1 MVAQNGP
8 QPRDSTERRIN
19 ALTALQDISRTLTS
33 ELDLNRLLRKIVH
46 AAVEVLDAS
55 TGSLLIWDPTDNSLV
70 FAVAEGGEGK
80 GETLEQQRMPVDQ
93 GIAGWI
99 FTHRQPVIVE
109 DVSQD
114 ERFFKGIDESL
125 GYRTSSLVGAPLMTP
140 KERIGVIEVLNKRSG
155 EKFDEQDLDTLS
167 ALAGQAAI
175 AIVNARLYS
184 QIREERDR
192 MLGVE
197 EEVHKKLA
205 RDFHDGPAQTLA
217 SMIMDIEFIQ
227 KLLEREPSKVKAE
240 LLQVKEKAIKA
251 MHQART
257 TMFELRP
264 LVLETEGLKAGL
276 EYYVEQLRKTEN
288 MSIHLQIEGLEERLP
303 HRVEDTIFAIVREA
317 INNIKK
323 HSRANNVWLT
333 VIRDE
338 KKLLTTIRDD
348 GQGFNVEEVEISYAT
363 RGSIGLLNLYERA
376 EMLGGRISIE
386 SAPGQGTTVSLM
398 VLLSSIMTTQFC
410 KRAAGPPS

>member
-1 MVAQNGP
+1 MAAQNGP

-33 ELDLNRLLRKIVH
+33 ELNLNRLLSKIVH

-70 FAVAEGGEGK
+70 FAVTEGGEGE
-80 GETLEQQRMPVDQ
+80 GETLEQRRLPADQ

-114 ERFFKGIDESL
+114 KRFFKGIDESL
-125 GYRTSSLVGAPLMTP
+125 GYRTSSLIGAPLMT
-140 KERIGVIEVLNKRSG
+140 KGEMIGVIEVLNKRSG
-155 EKFDEQDLDTLS
+155 EKFDEQDLHTLS
-167 ALAGQAAI
+167 ALAAQAAI

-192 MLGVE
+192 MLGIE
-197 EEVHKKLA
+197 EELHKKLA

-217 SMIMDIEFIQ
+217 SLIMDIEFIH
-227 KLLEREPSKVKAE
+227 KLLERDPSKVEAE
-240 LLQVKEKAIKA
+240 LLQLKEKAAKA
-251 MHQART
+251 MHQTRT

-264 LVLETEGLKAGL
+264 LVLETQGLKAAL
-276 EYYVEQLRKTEN
+276 EYYAERLHITEN
-288 MSIHLQIEGLEERLP
+288 MSIHLQVKGLEERLP
-303 HRVEDTIFAIVREA
+303 RGVEDIVFAIVREA
-317 INNIKK
+317 INNVKK
-323 HSRANNVWLT
+323 HARANNVWLT
-333 VIRDE
+333 VIRGQKE
-338 KKLLTTIRDD
+338 LLSTIRDD

-363 RGSIGLLNLYERA
+363 RGSIGLLNVYERA
-376 EMLGGRISIE
+376 EMLGGRVSIE

-398 VLLSSIMTTQFC
+398 VPIPSIE
-410 KRAAGPPS
+410 S

>member
-1 MVAQNGP
+1 MGSAMAAQNGP
-8 QPRDSTERRIN
+8 QPRESIERRIN
-19 ALTALQDISRTLTS
+19 ALMALQDISRTLTS
-33 ELDLNRLLRKIVH
+33 ELDLKRLLRKIVH

-55 TGSLLIWDPTDNSLV
+55 TGSLLIWDPTANSLI
-70 FAVAEGGEGK
+70 FAVTEGGEGE
-80 GETLEQQRMPVDQ
+80 GEALELRRMPADQ

-125 GYRTSSLVGAPLMTP
+125 GSRTSSLVGVPLMT
-140 KERIGVIEVLNKRSG
+140 KREMVGVIEVLNKRSG
-155 EKFDEQDLDTLS
+155 EKFNEQDLDTLS

-175 AIVNARLYS
+175 AIVNARLYL
-184 QIREERDR
+184 QVREERDR
-192 MLGVE
+192 MLNIE
-197 EEVHKKLA
+197 DEVHKKLA

-217 SMIMDIEFIQ
+217 SLIMDVEFIQ
-227 KLLEREPSKVKAE
+227 KLLERDPSKVKVE
-240 LLQVKEKAIKA
+240 LLQLKEKATKA

-264 LVLETEGLKAGL
+264 LVLETQGLEAAL
-276 EYYVEQLRKTEN
+276 EYYVERLRQTEN
-288 MSIHLQIEGLEERLP
+288 LSIHLQIERLEERLP
-303 HRVEDTIFAIVREA
+303 PRVEGIVFAIVREA
-317 INNIKK
+317 LHNIKK
-323 HSRANNVWLT
+323 HARATNVWLR
-333 VIRDE
+333 VIRSKE
-338 KKLLTTIRDD
+338 ELLTTIRDD

-386 SAPGQGTTVSLM
+386 SALGQGTIVDLI
-398 VLLSSIMTTQFC
+398 VPL
-410 KRAAGPPS
+410 PPIQS

>member
-1 MVAQNGP
+1 MTAQNGP
-8 QPRDSTERRIN
+8 QSRDSVERRIN
-19 ALTALQDISRTLTS
+19 ALTALQDISRILSS

-46 AAVEVLDAS
+46 AAVEVLNAS

-70 FAVAEGGEGK
+70 FAVTEGGEGE
-80 GETLEQQRMPVDQ
+80 GETLKQSRMPADQ

-99 FTHRQPVIVE
+99 FTHRQPVIIE
-109 DVSQD
+109 DAWQD

-125 GYRTSSLVGAPLMTP
+125 GYRTKSLIGVPLMT
-140 KERIGVIEVLNKRSG
+140 KGEMIGVLEVLKRSG

-192 MLGVE
+192 MLGIE
-197 EEVHKKLA
+197 EELHKKLA

-217 SMIMDIEFIQ
+217 SLIMDIEFIQ
-227 KLLEREPSKVKAE
+227 KLLERDPSKAEAE
-240 LLQVKEKAIKA
+240 LLQLKEKATKA

-264 LVLETEGLKAGL
+264 LILETEGLKAAL
-276 EYYVEQLRKTEN
+276 EYYVEQLRQTEN
-288 MSIHLQIEGLEERLP
+288 MSIHLQIEGLEESLP
-303 HRVEDTIFAIVREA
+303 PRVKDIVFAIVREA

-323 HSRANNVWLT
+323 HARANNVWLT
-333 VIRDE
+333 AIRRE
-338 KKLLTTIRDD
+338 RELFTTIRDD
-348 GQGFNVEEVEISYAT
+348 GQGFNLEEVEISYAT

-386 SAPGQGTTVSLM
+386 SALGQGTIVSLT
-398 VLLSSIMTTQFC
+398 VPLPFIRS
-410 KRAAGPPS
+410 

>member
-1 MVAQNGP
+1 M
-8 QPRDSTERRIN
+8 
-19 ALTALQDISRTLTS
+19 ALQDISRTLTS
-33 ELDLNRLLRKIVH
+33 ELDLERLLRKIIH

-55 TGSLLIWDPTDNSLV
+55 TGSLLIWDPSDNSLV
-70 FAVAEGGEGK
+70 FAVTEGGAGEG
-80 GETLEQQRMPVDQ
+80 EALELRRMPADQ

-114 ERFFKGIDESL
+114 QRFFKGIDESL
-125 GYRTSSLVGAPLMTP
+125 GYRTSSLVGAPLMT
-140 KERIGVIEVLNKRSG
+140 KGEMVGVIEVLNKRSG

-167 ALAGQAAI
+167 ALASQAAI
-175 AIVNARLYS
+175 AIVNARLYL

-192 MLGVE
+192 MLGIE

-217 SMIMDIEFIQ
+217 SLIMDIEFIQ
-227 KLLEREPSKVKAE
+227 KLLERDLSKVKAE
-240 LLQVKEKAIKA
+240 LLQLKEKATKA

-264 LVLETEGLKAGL
+264 LVLEIQGLKAAL
-276 EYYVEQLRKTEN
+276 EYYVERLRQTEN

-303 HRVEDTIFAIVREA
+303 HRVEDIVFAIVREA
-317 INNIKK
+317 IHNIKK
-323 HSRANNVWLT
+323 HARATNIWLT
-333 VIRDE
+333 VIRKE
-338 KKLLTTIRDD
+338 KELLTTIRDD
-348 GQGFNVEEVEISYAT
+348 GQGFDVEEVEISYAT

-376 EMLGGRISIE
+376 EILGGHISIE
-386 SAPGQGTTVSLM
+386 SALGQGTTVSLM
-398 VLLSSIMTTQFC
+398 VPLPSTQ
-410 KRAAGPPS
+410 S

>member
-1 MVAQNGP
+1 MTAQNGP
-8 QPRDSTERRIN
+8 QSRDFVERRIN
-19 ALTALQDISRTLTS
+19 ALTALQDISRTLSS

-46 AAVEVLDAS
+46 AAVEVLNAS

-70 FAVAEGGEGK
+70 FAVTEGGEGE
-80 GETLEQQRMPVDQ
+80 GETLKQRRMPADQ

-99 FTHRQPVIVE
+99 FTHRQPVIIE
-109 DVSQD
+109 DAWQD

-125 GYRTSSLVGAPLMTP
+125 GYRTRSLIGVPLMT
-140 KERIGVIEVLNKRSG
+140 KGEMIGVLEVLKRSG

-192 MLGVE
+192 MLGIE
-197 EEVHKKLA
+197 EELHKKLA

-217 SMIMDIEFIQ
+217 SLIMDIEFIQ
-227 KLLEREPSKVKAE
+227 KLLERDPSKAEAE
-240 LLQVKEKAIKA
+240 LLQLKEKATKA
-251 MHQART
+251 MYQART

-264 LVLETEGLKAGL
+264 LILETEGLKAAL
-276 EYYVEQLRKTEN
+276 EYYVEQLRQTEN
-288 MSIHLQIEGLEERLP
+288 MSIHLQIEGLDEHLP
-303 HRVEDTIFAIVREA
+303 PRVKDIVFAIVREA

-323 HSRANNVWLT
+323 HARANNVWLT
-333 VIRDE
+333 AIRRE
-338 KKLLTTIRDD
+338 RELLTTIRDD
-348 GQGFNVEEVEISYAT
+348 GQGFNLEEVEISYAT

-386 SAPGQGTTVSLM
+386 SALGRGTTVSLS
-398 VLLSSIMTTQFC
+398 VPLPFIRS
-410 KRAAGPPS
+410 

>member
-1 MVAQNGP
+1 MTAQNGP
-8 QPRDSTERRIN
+8 QSRDSVERRIN
-19 ALTALQDISRTLTS
+19 ALTALQDISRILSS

-46 AAVEVLDAS
+46 AAVEVLNAS

-70 FAVAEGGEGK
+70 FAVTKGGEGE
-80 GETLEQQRMPVDQ
+80 GETLKQSRMPADQ

-99 FTHRQPVIVE
+99 FTHRQPVIIE
-109 DVSQD
+109 DAWQD

-125 GYRTSSLVGAPLMTP
+125 GYRTRSLIGVPLMT
-140 KERIGVIEVLNKRSG
+140 KGEMIGVLEVLKKSG

-192 MLGVE
+192 MLGIE
-197 EEVHKKLA
+197 EELHKKLA

-217 SMIMDIEFIQ
+217 SLIMDIEFIQ
-227 KLLEREPSKVKAE
+227 KLLERDPSKAEAE
-240 LLQVKEKAIKA
+240 LLQLKEKATKA

-264 LVLETEGLKAGL
+264 LILETEGLKAAL
-276 EYYVEQLRKTEN
+276 EYYVEQLRQTEN
-288 MSIHLQIEGLEERLP
+288 MSIHLQIEGLEESLP
-303 HRVEDTIFAIVREA
+303 PRVKDIVFAIVREA

-323 HSRANNVWLT
+323 HARANNVWLT
-333 VIRDE
+333 AIRRE
-338 KKLLTTIRDD
+338 RELFTTVQDD
-348 GQGFNVEEVEISYAT
+348 GQGFNLEEVEISYAT

-386 SAPGQGTTVSLM
+386 SALGQGTTVSLT
-398 VLLSSIMTTQFC
+398 VPLPFIRS
-410 KRAAGPPS
+410 

>member
-1 MVAQNGP
+1 MAAQNSP

-19 ALTALQDISRTLTS
+19 ALTALQDISRALTS
-33 ELDLNRLLRKIVH
+33 ELNLNRLLSRIVH

-55 TGSLLIWDPTDNSLV
+55 TGSLLIWDPTDNSLI
-70 FAVAEGGEGK
+70 FAVTEGGEGE
-80 GETLEQQRMPVDQ
+80 GETLKQRRMLADQ

-125 GYRTSSLVGAPLMTP
+125 GSCTSSLIGAPLMT
-140 KERIGVIEVLNKRSG
+140 KGEMIGVIEVLNKRSG

-184 QIREERDR
+184 TIREERDR
-192 MLGVE
+192 MLGIE

-205 RDFHDGPAQTLA
+205 RDFHDGPAQILA
-217 SMIMDIEFIQ
+217 SLIMDVEFIQ
-227 KLLEREPSKVKAE
+227 KLLERDPSMVEAE
-240 LLQVKEKAIKA
+240 LLQLKEKVTKA
-251 MHQART
+251 MHQVRT

-264 LVLETEGLKAGL
+264 LILETQGLEAAL
-276 EYYVEQLRKTEN
+276 EYYVERLRQTEN
-288 MSIHLQIEGLEERLP
+288 MSIRLQVEGLEERLP
-303 HRVEDTIFAIVREA
+303 HRVEDIVFAIVLEA
-317 INNIKK
+317 INNTKK
-323 HSRANNVWLT
+323 HARANSVWLT

-338 KKLLTTIRDD
+338 KELLTTIRDD
-348 GQGFNVEEVEISYAT
+348 GQGFDVEKVEISYVT

-376 EMLGGRISIE
+376 EMLGGQISIE
-386 SAPGQGTTVSLM
+386 SALGQGTTVSLM
-398 VLLSSIMTTQFC
+398 VPL
-410 KRAAGPPS
+410 PSMQS

>member
-1 MVAQNGP
+1 MAAQNGP
-8 QPRDSTERRIN
+8 QPGDSTERRIN
-19 ALTALQDISRTLTS
+19 ALMALQDISRTLTS
-33 ELDLNRLLRKIVH
+33 ELDLKRLLSKIVH

-55 TGSLLIWDPTDNSLV
+55 TGSLLIWDQSDNSLI
-70 FAVAEGGEGK
+70 FAVTEGGEGE
-80 GETLEQQRMPVDQ
+80 GQNLELRRMPADQ

-114 ERFFKGIDESL
+114 KRFFKGIDESL
-125 GYRTSSLVGAPLMTP
+125 GSHTSSLIGAPLMT
-140 KERIGVIEVLNKRSG
+140 KREMVGVIEVLNKRSG
-155 EKFDEQDLDTLS
+155 EKFNEQDLDTLN

-175 AIVNARLYS
+175 AIVNARLYL

-192 MLGVE
+192 MLGIE

-217 SMIMDIEFIQ
+217 SLIMDIEFIQ
-227 KLLEREPSKVKAE
+227 KLLDRDPSKIEVE
-240 LLQVKEKAIKA
+240 LLQLKEKATKA
-251 MHQART
+251 MYQART

-264 LVLETEGLKAGL
+264 LVLETQGLEAAL
-276 EYYVEQLRKTEN
+276 EYYVERLHKTEN
-288 MSIHLQIEGLEERLP
+288 MSIHLQTEGLEERLP
-303 HRVEDTIFAIVREA
+303 HRVEDIVFAIVLEA

-323 HSRANNVWLT
+323 HAMANNVWLT
-333 VIRDE
+333 VIRKE
-338 KKLLTTIRDD
+338 RKLLTTIQDD
-348 GQGFNVEEVEISYAT
+348 GRGFNVEEVEISYAT

-386 SAPGQGTTVSLM
+386 SALGQGTKVNLM
-398 VLLSSIMTTQFC
+398 VPLPLIQS
-410 KRAAGPPS
+410 

>member
-1 MVAQNGP
+1 MAAQNGP

-33 ELDLNRLLRKIVH
+33 ELDLDRLLRKIVH

-55 TGSLLIWDPTDNSLV
+55 TGSLLIWDPTENSLI
-70 FAVAEGGEGK
+70 FAVTEGGEGE
-80 GETLEQQRMPVDQ
+80 GETLKLRRMSADQ

-109 DVSQD
+109 DVSKD

-125 GYRTSSLVGAPLMTP
+125 GHRTSSLVGVPLMTQ
-140 KERIGVIEVLNKRSG
+140 EEMIGVIEVLNKKSG
-155 EKFDEQDLDTLS
+155 EKFDKQDLDTLS

-175 AIVNARLYS
+175 AIVNARLYL
-184 QIREERDR
+184 QIRDERDR
-192 MLGVE
+192 MLGIE

-217 SMIMDIEFIQ
+217 SLIMGIEFIQ
-227 KLLEREPSKVKAE
+227 KLLHREPSKVEAE
-240 LLQVKEKAIKA
+240 LLQLKEKATKA
-251 MHQART
+251 MQQART

-264 LVLETEGLKAGL
+264 LALETHGLKAAL
-276 EYYVEQLRKTEN
+276 EYYVKQLRQTES
-288 MSIHLQIEGLEERLP
+288 MSIHLQIEGLKERLP
-303 HRVEDTIFAIVREA
+303 HRVEDIVFAIVREA
-317 INNIKK
+317 FNNIKK
-323 HSRANNVWLT
+323 HARANNVWLT
-333 VIRDE
+333 VISDE
-338 KKLLTTIRDD
+338 KELLTTIRDD
-348 GQGFNVEEVEISYAT
+348 GQGFDVEEVEISYAT

-398 VLLSSIMTTQFC
+398 VPLPLIQ
-410 KRAAGPPS
+410 P

>member
-1 MVAQNGP
+1 MAAQNGP
-8 QPRDSTERRIN
+8 QPRDFAERRIN

-33 ELDLNRLLRKIVH
+33 ELRLNRLLRKIVH

-70 FAVAEGGEGK
+70 FAVTEGGEGE
-80 GETLEQQRMPVDQ
+80 GETLKQRRMPADQ

-99 FTHRQPVIVE
+99 FTHRQPVVIE

-114 ERFFKGIDESL
+114 ERFFKSIDESL
-125 GYRTSSLVGAPLMTP
+125 GYRTSSLIGVPLMT
-140 KERIGVIEVLNKRSG
+140 KGEMIGVIEVLKRSG

-192 MLGVE
+192 MLGIE
-197 EEVHKKLA
+197 EELHKKLA

-217 SMIMDIEFIQ
+217 SLIMDIEFIQ
-227 KLLEREPSKVKAE
+227 KLLERDPLKAEAE
-240 LLQVKEKAIKA
+240 LLQLKEKATKA

-264 LVLETEGLKAGL
+264 LILETEGLKAAL
-276 EYYVEQLRKTEN
+276 EYYVERLRQTEN

-303 HRVEDTIFAIVREA
+303 PRVKDIVFAIVREA

-323 HSRANNVWLT
+323 HARANNVWLT
-333 VIRDE
+333 AIRRE
-338 KKLLTTIRDD
+338 KELLTTIQDD
-348 GQGFNVEEVEISYAT
+348 GQGFNLEEVEISYAT

-386 SAPGQGTTVSLM
+386 SALGQGTTVSLT
-398 VLLSSIMTTQFC
+398 VPLPFIRS
-410 KRAAGPPS
+410 

>member
-1 MVAQNGP
+1 MAAQNGP

-70 FAVAEGGEGK
+70 FAVTEGGEGE
-80 GETLEQQRMPVDQ
+80 GATLKQRRMPAGQ

-114 ERFFKGIDESL
+114 KRFFKGIDESL
-125 GYRTSSLVGAPLMTP
+125 GYRTSSLVGVPLTTKGEM
-140 KERIGVIEVLNKRSG
+140 IGVIEVLNKRSG

-167 ALAGQAAI
+167 ALASQAAI

-184 QIREERDR
+184 QIRQERDR
-192 MLGVE
+192 MQGIE

-217 SMIMDIEFIQ
+217 SLIMDIEFIQ
-227 KLLEREPSKVKAE
+227 KLLEREPSKVEAE
-240 LLQVKEKAIKA
+240 LWQLKEKATKA

-257 TMFELRP
+257 NMFELRP
-264 LVLETEGLKAGL
+264 LALETEGLKAAL
-276 EYYVEQLRKTEN
+276 EYYVERLRQTEN

-303 HRVEDTIFAIVREA
+303 PRVEGIVFAIVSEA
-317 INNIKK
+317 VKNIRK
-323 HSRANNVWLT
+323 HARANNVWLT
-333 VIRDE
+333 VIRKE
-338 KKLLTTIRDD
+338 KELLTTVRDD
-348 GQGFNVEEVEISYAT
+348 GRGFDMEEVEISYAT
-363 RGSIGLLNLYERA
+363 RGSIGLLNLYERT
-376 EMLGGRISIE
+376 EMLGGRISID

-398 VLLSSIMTTQFC
+398 VPLSSIQ
-410 KRAAGPPS
+410 S

>member
-1 MVAQNGP
+1 MAAQNGL
-8 QPRDSTERRIN
+8 QSRDSIERRIN
-19 ALTALQDISRTLTS
+19 ALMALQDISRTLTS
-33 ELDLNRLLRKIVH
+33 ELDLNRLLRKIIH

-55 TGSLLIWDPTDNSLV
+55 TGSLLIWDPADNSLV
-70 FAVAEGGEGK
+70 FAVTEGGEGE
-80 GETLEQQRMPVDQ
+80 GETLEQRRMPADQ

-125 GYRTSSLVGAPLMTP
+125 GYCTSSLIGVPLMT
-140 KERIGVIEVLNKRSG
+140 KGEMIGVIEVLNKRSG

-167 ALAGQAAI
+167 ALAAQAAI

-192 MLGVE
+192 MLSIE

-217 SMIMDIEFIQ
+217 SLIMDIEFIQ
-227 KLLEREPSKVKAE
+227 KLLKRDPSKVEAE
-240 LLQVKEKAIKA
+240 LLQLKEKATKA

-264 LVLETEGLKAGL
+264 LVLETEGLKAAL
-276 EYYVEQLRKTEN
+276 EYYVEQLRKTES
-288 MSIHLQIEGLEERLP
+288 MSIHLQIEGLEERLS
-303 HRVEDTIFAIVREA
+303 HKVEDIVFAIVREA
-317 INNIKK
+317 LNNIKK
-323 HSRANNVWLT
+323 HAQANNVWLT
-333 VIRDE
+333 VIRGE
-338 KKLLTTIRDD
+338 KELLTTIRDD
-348 GQGFNVEEVEISYAT
+348 GRGFDVAEVEISYAT

-376 EMLGGRISIE
+376 EMLGGQIAIE
-386 SAPGQGTTVSLM
+386 SAPGQGTTVSLT
-398 VLLSSIMTTQFC
+398 VPL
-410 KRAAGPPS
+410 PSTKATLGDKSPS

>member
-1 MVAQNGP
+1 MTAQNGP
-8 QPRDSTERRIN
+8 QSRDFVERRIN

-70 FAVAEGGEGK
+70 FAVTEGGEGE
-80 GETLEQQRMPVDQ
+80 GETLKQGRMPADQ

-99 FTHRQPVIVE
+99 FTHRQPVIIE
-109 DVSQD
+109 DVSQY
-114 ERFFKGIDESL
+114 ERFFKGIEESL
-125 GYRTSSLVGAPLMTP
+125 GYRTRSLIGVPLMT
-140 KERIGVIEVLNKRSG
+140 KGEMIGVIEVLNKRSG

-192 MLGVE
+192 MLGIE
-197 EEVHKKLA
+197 EELHKKLA

-217 SMIMDIEFIQ
+217 SLIMDIEFIQ
-227 KLLEREPSKVKAE
+227 KLLERDPSKAEAE
-240 LLQVKEKAIKA
+240 LLQLKEKATKA

-264 LVLETEGLKAGL
+264 LILETEGLKAAL
-276 EYYVEQLRKTEN
+276 EYYVEQLRQTEN
-288 MSIHLQIEGLEERLP
+288 MSIHLQIEGLEESLP
-303 HRVEDTIFAIVREA
+303 PRVKDIVFAIVREA

-323 HSRANNVWLT
+323 HARANNVWLT
-333 VIRDE
+333 AIRRE
-338 KKLLTTIRDD
+338 RELLTTIRDD
-348 GQGFNVEEVEISYAT
+348 GQGFNLEEVEISYAT

-386 SAPGQGTTVSLM
+386 SALGQGTTVSLT
-398 VLLSSIMTTQFC
+398 VPLPFIRS
-410 KRAAGPPS
+410 

>member
-1 MVAQNGP
+1 MTAQNGP
-8 QPRDSTERRIN
+8 QSRDFVERRIN

-70 FAVAEGGEGK
+70 FAVTEGDEGEGK
-80 GETLEQQRMPVDQ
+80 TLKKGRMPADQ

-99 FTHRQPVIVE
+99 FTHRQPVIIE
-109 DVSQD
+109 DVSQH

-125 GYRTSSLVGAPLMTP
+125 GYRTRPLIGVPLMT
-140 KERIGVIEVLNKRSG
+140 KGEMIGVLEVLKRSG

-175 AIVNARLYS
+175 AIVNVRLYS

-192 MLGVE
+192 MLGIE
-197 EEVHKKLA
+197 EELHKKLA

-217 SMIMDIEFIQ
+217 SLIMDIEFIQ
-227 KLLEREPSKVKAE
+227 KLLDRDPSKAKAE
-240 LLQVKEKAIKA
+240 LLQLKEKATKA
-251 MHQART
+251 MYQART

-264 LVLETEGLKAGL
+264 LILETEGLKAAL
-276 EYYVEQLRKTEN
+276 EYYAEQLRQTEN
-288 MSIHLQIEGLEERLP
+288 MSIHLQIEGLDERLP
-303 HRVEDTIFAIVREA
+303 PRVKDIVFAIVREA
-317 INNIKK
+317 VNNIKK
-323 HSRANNVWLT
+323 HARANNVWLT
-333 VIRDE
+333 AICRE
-338 KKLLTTIRDD
+338 RELLTTIRDD
-348 GQGFNVEEVEISYAT
+348 GQGFNLEEVEISYAT

-386 SAPGQGTTVSLM
+386 SALGQGTTVSLT
-398 VLLSSIMTTQFC
+398 VPLPFIRS
-410 KRAAGPPS
+410 

>member
-46 AAVEVLDAS
+46 ATVEVLDAS
-55 TGSLLIWDPTDNSLV
+55 TGSLLIWDPTDNTLV
-70 FAVAEGGEGK
+70 FAVAEGGEGE
-80 GETLEQQRMPVDQ
+80 GETLEQQRMPADQ

-125 GYRTSSLVGAPLMTP
+125 GYRTSSLIGVPLMT
-140 KERIGVIEVLNKRSG
+140 KGEMIGVIEVLNKRSG

-192 MLGVE
+192 MLGIE

-217 SMIMDIEFIQ
+217 SLIMDVEFIQ
-227 KLLEREPSKVKAE
+227 KLLHREPSKVEAE
-240 LLQVKEKAIKA
+240 LLQLKEKATKA

-264 LVLETEGLKAGL
+264 LVLETEGLKAAL
-276 EYYVEQLRKTEN
+276 EYYVKQLRKTEN
-288 MSIHLQIEGLEERLP
+288 VSIHLQVEGLEERLP
-303 HRVEDTIFAIVREA
+303 HRVEDIVFAIVREA
-317 INNIKK
+317 LSNIKK
-323 HSRANNVWLT
+323 HAKADNIWLT
-333 VIRDE
+333 VIHKRME
-338 KKLLTTIRDD
+338 LLTTIQDD

-386 SAPGQGTTVSLM
+386 SAPGHGTTVNLM
-398 VLLSSIMTTQFC
+398 VPL
-410 KRAAGPPS
+410 PSMQS

>member
-1 MVAQNGP
+1 MATQNGP
-8 QPRDSTERRIN
+8 QSRESIERRIN
-19 ALTALQDISRTLTS
+19 ALTALQDISCTLTS
-33 ELDLNRLLRKIVH
+33 ELDLNRLLGKIVH

-70 FAVAEGGEGK
+70 FAVTEGGEGE
-80 GETLEQQRMPVDQ
+80 GETLKQCRMPADQ

-109 DVSQD
+109 DVLQD

-125 GYRTSSLVGAPLMTP
+125 GYHTSSLIGAPLMT
-140 KERIGVIEVLNKRSG
+140 KGEMIGVIEVLNKRSG

-175 AIVNARLYS
+175 AIINARLYS
-184 QIREERDR
+184 KICEERDR
-192 MLGVE
+192 MLNIE
-197 EEVHKKLA
+197 DEVHKKLA

-217 SMIMDIEFIQ
+217 SLIMDIEFIQ
-227 KLLEREPSKVKAE
+227 KLLERAPSKVEAE
-240 LLQVKEKAIKA
+240 LLQLKEKATKA

-264 LVLETEGLKAGL
+264 LALESEGLKAAL
-276 EYYVEQLRKTEN
+276 EYYVERLHKTEN
-288 MSIHLQIEGLEERLP
+288 MSIHLQVEGLEERLP
-303 HRVEDTIFAIVREA
+303 HRVEDIVFAIVREA
-317 INNIKK
+317 INNVKK
-323 HSRANNVWLT
+323 HARANNVWLT
-333 VIRDE
+333 VIHDE
-338 KKLLTTIRDD
+338 KKLLTTVRDD

-376 EMLGGRISIE
+376 ELLGGRISIE

-398 VLLSSIMTTQFC
+398 VPL
-410 KRAAGPPS
+410 PPIQP

>member
-1 MVAQNGP
+1 MAAQNGP
-8 QPRDSTERRIN
+8 QPRGSTEKRIN
-19 ALTALQDISRTLTS
+19 ALTALQDVSRTLTS

-55 TGSLLIWDPTDNSLV
+55 TGSLLIWDPTDNSLI
-70 FAVAEGGEGK
+70 FAVTEGGEGE
-80 GETLEQQRMPVDQ
+80 GETLEQRRMPADQ

-114 ERFFKGIDESL
+114 ERSFKGIDESL
-125 GYRTSSLVGAPLMTP
+125 GYRTSSLVGVPLMT
-140 KERIGVIEVLNKRSG
+140 KGEMIGVIEVLNKRSG

-192 MLGVE
+192 MLGIE

-217 SMIMDIEFIQ
+217 SLIMDIEFIQ
-227 KLLEREPSKVKAE
+227 KLLERDPSKVEAE
-240 LLQVKEKAIKA
+240 LLQLQEKATRA

-264 LVLETEGLKAGL
+264 LVLETEGLKAAL

-288 MSIHLQIEGLEERLP
+288 ISIHLQMEGLEERLP
-303 HRVEDTIFAIVREA
+303 HRVKDIVFAIVREA
-317 INNIKK
+317 INNVKK
-323 HSRANNVWLT
+323 HARADNVWLT
-333 VIRDE
+333 VVRAE
-338 KKLLTTIRDD
+338 KELLTSVRDD
-348 GQGFNVEEVEISYAT
+348 GQGFSVEEVEISYAT

-386 SAPGQGTTVSLM
+386 STLGQGTTVSLM
-398 VLLSSIMTTQFC
+398 VPLPSI
-410 KRAAGPPS
+410 RL

>member
-1 MVAQNGP
+1 MTAQNGP
-8 QPRDSTERRIN
+8 QSQDFVERRIN
-19 ALTALQDISRTLTS
+19 ALTALQDISRTLSS

-46 AAVEVLDAS
+46 AAVEVLNAS

-70 FAVAEGGEGK
+70 FAVTEGGEGE
-80 GETLEQQRMPVDQ
+80 GETLKQSRMPADQ

-99 FTHRQPVIVE
+99 FTHRQPVIIE
-109 DVSQD
+109 DAWQD

-125 GYRTSSLVGAPLMTP
+125 GYRTRSLIGVPLMT
-140 KERIGVIEVLNKRSG
+140 KGEMIGVLEVLKRSG

-192 MLGVE
+192 MLGIE
-197 EEVHKKLA
+197 EELHKKLA

-217 SMIMDIEFIQ
+217 SLIMDIEFIQ
-227 KLLEREPSKVKAE
+227 KLLERDPSKAEVE
-240 LLQVKEKAIKA
+240 LLQLKEKATKA

-264 LVLETEGLKAGL
+264 LILETEGLKAAL
-276 EYYVEQLRKTEN
+276 EYYVEQLRQTEN
-288 MSIHLQIEGLEERLP
+288 MSIHLQIEGLDERLP
-303 HRVEDTIFAIVREA
+303 PRVKDIVFAIVREA
-317 INNIKK
+317 VNNIKK
-323 HSRANNVWLT
+323 HARANNVWLT
-333 VIRDE
+333 AIRRE
-338 KKLLTTIRDD
+338 RELLATVRDD
-348 GQGFNVEEVEISYAT
+348 GQGFNLEEVEISYAT

-386 SAPGQGTTVSLM
+386 SALGQGTTVSLT
-398 VLLSSIMTTQFC
+398 VPLPFIRS
-410 KRAAGPPS
+410 

>member
-1 MVAQNGP
+1 MTAQNGP
-8 QPRDSTERRIN
+8 QSQDFVERRIN
-19 ALTALQDISRTLTS
+19 ALTALQDISRTLSS

-46 AAVEVLDAS
+46 AAVEVLNAS

-70 FAVAEGGEGK
+70 FAVTEGGEGE
-80 GETLEQQRMPVDQ
+80 GETLKQSRMPADQ

-99 FTHRQPVIVE
+99 FTHRQPVIIE
-109 DVSQD
+109 DAWQD

-125 GYRTSSLVGAPLMTP
+125 GYRTKSLIGVPLMT
-140 KERIGVIEVLNKRSG
+140 KGEMIGVLEVLKRSG

-192 MLGVE
+192 MLGIE
-197 EEVHKKLA
+197 EELHKKLA

-217 SMIMDIEFIQ
+217 SLIMDIEFIQ
-227 KLLEREPSKVKAE
+227 KLLERDPSKAEAE
-240 LLQVKEKAIKA
+240 LLQLKEKATKA

-264 LVLETEGLKAGL
+264 LILETEGLKAAL
-276 EYYVEQLRKTEN
+276 EYYVEQLRQTEN
-288 MSIHLQIEGLEERLP
+288 MSIHLQIEGLEESLP
-303 HRVEDTIFAIVREA
+303 PRVKDIVFAIVREA

-323 HSRANNVWLT
+323 HARANNVWLT
-333 VIRDE
+333 AIRRE
-338 KKLLTTIRDD
+338 RELFTTIRDD
-348 GQGFNVEEVEISYAT
+348 GQGFNLEEVEISYAT

-386 SAPGQGTTVSLM
+386 SALGQGTIVSLT
-398 VLLSSIMTTQFC
+398 VPLPFIRS
-410 KRAAGPPS
+410 

>member
-1 MVAQNGP
+1 MTAQNGP
-8 QPRDSTERRIN
+8 QSQDFVERRIN
-19 ALTALQDISRTLTS
+19 ALTALQDISRTLSS

-46 AAVEVLDAS
+46 AAVEVLNAS

-70 FAVAEGGEGK
+70 FAVTEGGEGE
-80 GETLEQQRMPVDQ
+80 GETLKQSRMPADQ

-99 FTHRQPVIVE
+99 FTHRQPVIIE
-109 DVSQD
+109 DAWQD

-125 GYRTSSLVGAPLMTP
+125 GYRTKSLIGVPLMT
-140 KERIGVIEVLNKRSG
+140 KGEMIGVLEVLKRSG

-192 MLGVE
+192 MLSIE
-197 EEVHKKLA
+197 EELHKKLA

-217 SMIMDIEFIQ
+217 SLIMDIEFIQ
-227 KLLEREPSKVKAE
+227 KLLERDPSKTEAE
-240 LLQVKEKAIKA
+240 LLQLKEKATKA

-264 LVLETEGLKAGL
+264 LILETEGLQAAL
-276 EYYVEQLRKTEN
+276 EYYVKRLRQTEN
-288 MSIHLQIEGLEERLP
+288 MSIHLQIEGLEESLP
-303 HRVEDTIFAIVREA
+303 PRVKDIVFAIVREA

-323 HSRANNVWLT
+323 HARANNVWLT
-333 VIRDE
+333 AIRRE
-338 KKLLTTIRDD
+338 RELLTTIQDD
-348 GQGFNVEEVEISYAT
+348 GQGFNLEEVEISYAT

-386 SAPGQGTTVSLM
+386 SALGRGTTVSLT
-398 VLLSSIMTTQFC
+398 VPLPSI
-410 KRAAGPPS
+410 RS

>member
-1 MVAQNGP
+1 MAAQNGP

-19 ALTALQDISRTLTS
+19 ALMALQDISRTLTS
-33 ELDLNRLLRKIVH
+33 ELDLERLLRKIIH
-46 AAVEVLDAS
+46 AAVEVLHAS
-55 TGSLLIWDPTDNSLV
+55 TGSLLIWDPSDNSLV
-70 FAVAEGGEGK
+70 FAVTEGGAGEG
-80 GETLEQQRMPVDQ
+80 EILELSRMPADQ

-125 GYRTSSLVGAPLMTP
+125 GYRTSSLVGAPLMS
-140 KERIGVIEVLNKRSG
+140 KGEMVGVIEVLNKRSG

-167 ALAGQAAI
+167 ALASQAAI
-175 AIVNARLYS
+175 AIVNARLYL

-192 MLGVE
+192 MLGIE

-217 SMIMDIEFIQ
+217 SLIMDIEFIQ
-227 KLLEREPSKVKAE
+227 KLLERDLSQVEAE
-240 LLQVKEKAIKA
+240 LLQLKEKATKA

-264 LVLETEGLKAGL
+264 LVLEIQGLKAAL
-276 EYYVEQLRKTEN
+276 EYYVERLRQTES
-288 MSIHLQIEGLEERLP
+288 MSIHLQIEGLAERLP
-303 HRVEDTIFAIVREA
+303 HRVEDIVFAIVREA
-317 INNIKK
+317 IHNIKR
-323 HSRANNVWLT
+323 HARATNIWLT
-333 VIRDE
+333 VIRKE
-338 KKLLTTIRDD
+338 KELLTTIRDD
-348 GQGFNVEEVEISYAT
+348 GQGFDVEEVEISYAT

-376 EMLGGRISIE
+376 EMLGGQISIE

-398 VLLSSIMTTQFC
+398 VPLPSTQ
-410 KRAAGPPS
+410 S